1 MKRDIIKLGS
11 KTAKSGFRN
20 EEDAQDWLTVMNYD
34 IEEIKNVE
42 AVKVPGHH
50 KADIQVKVTI
60 TFKRALGIEN
70 LSLKLVT
77 TSTGFNQID
86 KREIEKYV
94 EMWNIPAEI
103 EKALKLFTGK
113 KRSTLKNLKDSRR
126 MLLTEMSQ
134 KIQNSIVDFF
144 TQNKILIVTDLLKGN
159 DEFSADRF
167 MVVWKQDGKNPLWL
181 IRDINV

>member
-1 MKRDIIKLGS
+1 
-11 KTAKSGFRN
+11 
-20 EEDAQDWLTVMNYD
+20 
-34 IEEIKNVE
+34 
-42 AVKVPGHH
+42 
-50 KADIQVKVTI
+50 
-60 TFKRALGIEN
+60 
-70 LSLKLVT
+70 
-77 TSTGFNQID
+77 
-86 KREIEKYV
+86 
-94 EMWNIPAEI
+94 MWNIPAEI